1 MGSLLRFL
9 PAALPRAIL
18 PFPCLFGL
26 SFHLVS
32 LLLQRTQEDLQQLQ
46 SELRVVSE
54 RCYSFLDKAPAGP
67 STPHLRS
74 ELDLVVNKMEQTHG
88 LSSIYLE
95 K

>member
-1 MGSLLRFL
+1 M
-9 PAALPRAIL
+9 
-18 PFPCLFGL
+18 
-26 SFHLVS
+26 
-32 LLLQRTQEDLQQLQ
+32 
-46 SELRVVSE
+46 SE

-88 LSSIYLE
+88 LSSVYLE

>member
-1 MGSLLRFL
+1 MSYQLLCQGQS
-9 PAALPRAIL
+9 
-18 PFPCLFGL
+18 CLFPACLGSPL
-26 SFHLVS
+26 TLPPS
-32 LLLQRTQEDLQQLQ
+32 LPLQRTQEDLQQLQ

>member
-1 MGSLLRFL
+1 MGSLHRFL
-9 PAALPRAIL
+9 AAPLPRAIL
-18 PFPCLFGL
+18 PFPCPFGL
-26 SFHLVS
+26 SSHAACLP
-32 LLLQRTQEDLQQLQ
+32 LQRTQEDLQQLQ

-88 LSSIYLE
+88 LSSVYLE